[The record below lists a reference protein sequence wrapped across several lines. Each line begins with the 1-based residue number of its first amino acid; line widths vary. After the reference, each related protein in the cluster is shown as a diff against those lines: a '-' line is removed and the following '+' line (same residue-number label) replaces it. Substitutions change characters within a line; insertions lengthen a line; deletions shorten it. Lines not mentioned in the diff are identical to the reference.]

1 MMRSFGQP
9 IATIILKFKED
20 WGLEVKIGAF
30 PKYQVCQKAI
40 NVKL

>member
-1 MMRSFGQP
+1 MLRCFGQP
-9 IATIILKFKED
+9 IATIIVKFKED